1 MSSTEMLHPT
11 PAREPTPG
19 SPAADDAPARVL
31 RRFRQ
36 VFTATRTHYQQIEKQ
51 VGIGGAQVWALGIIG
66 AQPGI
71 GVGGLAREMHIHQST
86 ASNLVRALVDR
97 GLVSTAREG
106 TDRRAVQLRLLPAG
120 TDLLARVPGPYTGL
134 LVQALARLD
143 EPTLARLETDLT
155 RLARTMGIAEDAPAL
170 PIAQL

>member
-1 MSSTEMLHPT
+1 MPSKVPHP
-11 PAREPTPG
+11 E
-19 SPAADDAPARVL
+19 AAVDVEAAARVL

-36 VFTATRTHYQQIEKQ
+36 VFTATRAHYQQMEKH

-71 GVGGLAREMHIHQST
+71 GVGGLARAMHVHQST

-97 GLVSTAREG
+97 GLVVTAREG
-106 TDRRAVQLRLLPAG
+106 VDRRAVQLRLLPAG
-120 TDLLARVPGPYTGL
+120 TELLARAPGPYTGL
-134 LVQALARLD
+134 LVQALDRMDTA
-143 EPTLARLETDLT
+143 TLARLEVDLT
-155 RLARTMGIAEDAPAL
+155 RLAQVMGIGDDAPAL

>member
-1 MSSTEMLHPT
+1 MTTKVKAAPT
-11 PAREPTPG
+11 AHDAE
-19 SPAADDAPARVL
+19 AAARVL
-31 RRFRQ
+31 KRFRQ
-36 VFTATRTHYQQIEKQ
+36 VFTATRSHYQLIEKH

-106 TDRRAVQLRLLPAG
+106 ADRRAVQLRLLPAG
-120 TDLLARVPGPYTGL
+120 EQTLAKTPGPFTGL
-134 LVQALARLD
+134 LVQALDRIDNA
-143 EPTLARLETDLT
+143 TLKRMEADLT
-155 RLARTMGIAEDAPAL
+155 VLTQAMGIGEDAPAL
-170 PIAQL
+170 PLAQL

>member
-1 MSSTEMLHPT
+1 MPE
-11 PAREPTPG
+11 
-19 SPAADDAPARVL
+19 DAPARVL

-97 GLVSTAREG
+97 GLVATAREAA
-106 TDRRAVQLRLLPAG
+106 DRRAVQLRLLPAG
-120 TDLLARVPGPYTGL
+120 TELLGRVPGPYTGL

-143 EPTLARLETDLT
+143 EPTLVRLEADLT
-155 RLARTMGIAEDAPAL
+155 QLARTMGIGEDAPAL

>member
-1 MSSTEMLHPT
+1 MPSKVPLPE
-11 PAREPTPG
+11 
-19 SPAADDAPARVL
+19 AAVDVEAAARVL

-36 VFTATRTHYQQIEKQ
+36 VFTATRAHYQQMEKH

-71 GVGGLAREMHIHQST
+71 GVGGLARAMHVHQST

-97 GLVSTAREG
+97 GLVVTAREG
-106 TDRRAVQLRLLPAG
+106 ADRRAVQLRLLPAG
-120 TDLLARVPGPYTGL
+120 TELLARAPGPYTGL
-134 LVQALARLD
+134 LVQALDRMDTA
-143 EPTLARLETDLT
+143 TLGRLEGDLT
-155 RLARTMGIAEDAPAL
+155 RLAQVMGIGDDAPAL

>member
-1 MSSTEMLHPT
+1 M
-11 PAREPTPG
+11 AQ
-19 SPAADDAPARVL
+19 AAPSAQDTDAAARVL

-36 VFTATRTHYQQIEKQ
+36 VFTATRAHYQLIEKH

-71 GVGGLAREMHIHQST
+71 GVGGLARAMHIHQST

-97 GLVSTAREG
+97 GLVSNARQG
-106 TDRRAVQLRLLPAG
+106 TDRRAVQLNLLPAG
-120 TDLLARVPGPYTGL
+120 QETLARTPGPFTGL
-134 LVQALARLD
+134 LVQALDRL
-143 EPTLARLETDLT
+143 EIATLERLETDLT
-155 RLARTMGIAEDAPAL
+155 VLTQAMGIGEDAPAL

>member
-1 MSSTEMLHPT
+1 MSAP
-11 PAREPTPG
+11 P
-19 SPAADDAPARVL
+19 SPPRSAAPIDAPARVL

-36 VFTATRTHYQQIEKQ
+36 VFTATRAHYQQVEKH

-71 GVGGLAREMHIHQST
+71 GVGGLARSMHIHQST

-97 GLVSTAREG
+97 QLVSTAREG
-106 TDRRAVQLRLLPAG
+106 ADRRAVQLRLLPAG
-120 TDLLARVPGPYTGL
+120 AELLARAPGPYTGL

-143 EPTLARLETDLT
+143 GDTLARMEADLT
-155 RLARTMGIAEDAPAL
+155 RLAQAMDIGDDAPAL